1 MILSHAST
9 GERYRRALI
18 ILFILAVA
26 VRLFFVIEYDP
37 GLRNDSIGMKGPSFV
52 PLSYRSLAM
61 GILNQDLTHD
71 VGARSPGYPAVI
83 AASFYLF
90 GVDNYEAIVL
100 IQTLFGVIIF
110 FASYWLWSQLY
121 GKSLAALAA
130 TAVTAFEPALVLAED
145 QILSETLT
153 VMLLILSLALL
164 INAVRREK
172 PSAWIALSCGL
183 CVAWLALTRPAFQL
197 IIPLYVLYI
206 LIVLRHKMKAPPAWA
221 SVLLFTAV
229 SVLPVIGWNTFNY
242 HRFGYFTLMTTQGY
256 ILSTH
261 TIPLIGGHPEKYG
274 EVSDIAR
281 ILDNYHQTVEGQS
294 IWLAYPEIME
304 KRQVSFVEGSRL
316 VQELSYQVIIDNLA
330 SYLRSVLHSI
340 SGFWTGRLD
349 PLSEFE
355 NSFLFKITSALY
367 DFSHSIG
374 VFLFFFVIIL
384 DLIRPKRWLEP
395 VVLERVLM
403 VSLIALVCVSSTV
416 PIAFENARYKIPL
429 HPLIWG
435 MVASSLVVNWPSF
448 RQLYEKWR

>member
-1 MILSHAST
+1 MNLSHGST
-9 GERYRRALI
+9 RDRHRRALI

-52 PLSYRSLAM
+52 PLSYRHLAM
-61 GILNQDLTHD
+61 GILDHDLSND
-71 VGARSPGYPAVI
+71 VGARSPGYPALI

-100 IQTLFGVIIF
+100 IQTFFGIIIF
-110 FASYWLWSQLY
+110 IASYWLWSQLY
-121 GKSLAALAA
+121 GQSLAALAA

-164 INAVRREK
+164 INAARREK
-172 PSAWIALSCGL
+172 PWIAVLSGL

-197 IIPLYVLYI
+197 IIPLYALYM
-206 LIVLRHKMKAPPAWA
+206 LIVLRNNIRTSPAWA
-221 SVLLFTAV
+221 SILLFITV
-229 SVLPVIGWNTFNY
+229 SVLPVVGWNTFNY

-274 EVSDIAR
+274 EYSDIAR
-281 ILDNYHQTVEGQS
+281 ILDHYHQTVEGQS
-294 IWLAYPEIME
+294 IWLAYPELME
-304 KRQVSFVEGSRL
+304 KRQISFVEGSRL
-316 VQELSYQVIIDNLA
+316 VQDLSYKIIKDNPVG
-330 SYLRSVLHSI
+330 YFRSVLHSI

-349 PLSEFE
+349 PLREFE
-355 NSFLFKITSALY
+355 NSFIFKITSALY

-374 VFLFFFVIIL
+374 VFLFFIVITL

-395 VVLERVLM
+395 VVLERLLM
-403 VSLIALVCVSSTV
+403 VSVVALVCISSTV

-435 MVASSLVVNWPSF
+435 MLASALAVNWPCL